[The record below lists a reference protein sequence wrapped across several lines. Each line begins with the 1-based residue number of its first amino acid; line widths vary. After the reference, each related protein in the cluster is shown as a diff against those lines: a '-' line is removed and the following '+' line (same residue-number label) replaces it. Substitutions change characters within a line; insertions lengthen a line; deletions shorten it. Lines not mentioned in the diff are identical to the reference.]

1 VATQTNNPGKT
12 ILASATLPAYRL
24 ITAAGALCG
33 ADATADIVGVTQ
45 APAVSGNYVETRFLS
60 AGSCK
65 LTASG
70 AISANALVYKAASG
84 KIGTT
89 NTNRLVGIALEAAT
103 ADGDIIEVMPV

>member
-1 VATQTNNPGKT
+1 MAAQTNNPGKT
-12 ILASATLPAYRL
+12 FLASATLPAYRL

-45 APAVSGNYVETRFLS
+45 EPAASGTFVPTRFLA
-60 AGSCK
+60 AG
-65 LTASG
+65 TAKMTAAV
-70 AISANALVYKAASG
+70 AISANALVYKAANG

-103 ADGDIIEVMPV
+103 ADNDVIEVLPL